1 MGCAAKGI
9 FNSEGKTAGGTPWM
23 GRERVPREMDDA
35 TGSARVGKAQ
45 RVRVLRVRASALR
58 FLSRGK
64 RSACSQGDH
73 NQRAQSVVQSEV
85 GEDGATRQRARTA
98 DASGASGDAVL
109 APGVFS
115 RLTLAPQEE
124 GAALPHQ
131 LRTRAML
138 CPSVR

>member
-64 RSACSQGDH
+64 RSACSQGDRS
-73 NQRAQSVVQSEV
+73 QPT
-85 GEDGATRQRARTA
+85 GAKRSAKRGGRRRGNEAKGT
-98 DASGASGDAVL
+98 
-109 APGVFS
+109 
-115 RLTLAPQEE
+115 
-124 GAALPHQ
+124 H
-131 LRTRAML
+131 
-138 CPSVR
+138 C